1 MNNLFTEALKQLS
14 TQLTAM
20 GNTVS
25 DQIFK
30 ATQSYIDHDKAEAQ
44 ALIQHDQ
51 SINSS
56 EVDLEKQALTLMTLQ
71 QPVADD
77 FRNVITILKSS
88 ADLERI
94 GDHATSIARETIR
107 VKGTHRIDEIEAQ
120 LAVLSKL
127 IRNMLADALA
137 ASEARD
143 PDKAKT
149 IAARDIEVDRQ
160 FDAIRQAVIS
170 AMQQDTNVAQAGTSY
185 LFVVKLLE
193 RIGDRIVNLAEEV
206 VYDQTGEII
215 ELNQG
220 RHTEDE

>member
-1 MNNLFTEALKQLS
+1 MNNLFTEALKKLS
-14 TQLTAM
+14 AQLTAM

-30 ATQSYIDHDKAEAQ
+30 ATQSYIDHDKAAAQ

-51 SINSS
+51 SINRS
-56 EVDLEKQALTLMTLQ
+56 EVDLENQALTLMTLQ

-107 VKGTHRIDEIEAQ
+107 VKGTRRIDKIEAQ

-127 IRNMLADALA
+127 IRNMLANALA

-143 PDKAKT
+143 PNKAKT

-160 FDAIRQAVIS
+160 FDTIRQAVIS
-170 AMQQDTNVAQAGTSY
+170 AMQQDTSVAQAGTSY

-220 RHTEDE
+220 RHVEDE

>member
-1 MNNLFTEALKQLS
+1 MNNLFTEALKKLS
-14 TQLTAM
+14 AQLTAM

-30 ATQSYIDHDKAEAQ
+30 ATQSYIDHDKTAAQ
-44 ALIQHDQ
+44 ALVQHDQ
-51 SINSS
+51 SINRN

-77 FRNVITILKSS
+77 FRNVITILKAS

-107 VKGTHRIDEIEAQ
+107 VKGNHRIDEIEAQ

-127 IRNMLADALA
+127 IRNMLADVLA
-137 ASEARD
+137 ASETKDA
-143 PDKAKT
+143 DKAKT

-160 FDAIRQAVIS
+160 FDAIRQAAIS
-170 AMQQDTNVAQAGTSY
+170 AMQQDTNVAKAGTSY

-220 RHTEDE
+220 RQ